1 MIAAFEL
8 PNRVST
14 VSAETVAQIGFVPK
28 RVDRKET
35 VGRNRPQRK
44 KKKAQRGRGG
54 EYNDWFNGPS
64 VVELKGYLKYIR
76 AREPD
81 SDAAKIKLSQ
91 KKSDLAKAFAA
102 DTSNLLTPEK
112 FAAWKANE
120 TISTVDGD
128 TDEEVLEDITTG
140 IDTDNVEQE
149 ASLASDQ
156 ALVDIAAGIDADS
169 FIEQEEEASLLGEL
183 SNIGLPD
190 SDESDN
196 AVLNHNDFVQ
206 SAQVSSSE
214 EEDEEAQQ
222 DRLDAAGTLVDTTDE
237 HDAAET
243 HAASEAVQSALY
255 SHSVA
260 GSEDWSDVSF
270 ASANESQTKAP
281 QPFNMAAAVAS
292 IPTQQGTALAQSEA
306 RAAELGQVASTVG
319 LPARAD
325 AQAAAAAK
333 ATRTRQMKR
342 RFSELKELGRTVST
356 NQKGDEGTAVPGTK
370 WVRYEDKDGDP
381 YYHNT
386 KTDEVVWNIPGPT
399 VMMTA
404 KPGELDVSQ
413 IQAGLAEL
421 AEETAVEARSDTSQA
436 VASAH
441 HEILSRLAT
450 SSSDPIVKI
459 SARSVLARMDGAPP
473 ATPARSAAH
482 KPSLDHSDPDI
493 VARGFNTPGYSSIKK
508 AGRVFGEMSN
518 DTPIGEFST
527 NTLLPGAKDGAS
539 LIAQM
544 NHDQMIVF
552 DSMNKN
558 LKRALVADRR
568 LDAPDVPN
576 VVSVIQAFPEIGK
589 LIEQGLVRPDQLTSE
604 QYVADLKKSLSE
616 SKSTGAPGDMRG
628 RIRQSSVPVFKRT
641 MPSRRTSGLNYY
653 KPPRFSRPNIFA

>member
-1 MIAAFEL
+1 MIAAFAL
-8 PNRVST
+8 PNRVSS
-14 VSAETVAQIGFVPK
+14 VSAEIVAQIGFVPK

-44 KKKAQRGRGG
+44 KKRVQRGRGG
-54 EYNDWFNGPS
+54 PLEYWMNQ
-64 VVELKGYLKYIR
+64 VTVKQLKAFVR
-76 AREPD
+76 HVRDTRPD
-81 SDAAKIKLSQ
+81 SSVASIDVNKLNKQPLAQAIS
-91 KKSDLAKAFAA
+91 SDE
-102 DTSNLLTPEK
+102 SGLLTQTTFSQWLINASISDPSL
-112 FAAWKANE
+112 FE
-120 TISTVDGD
+120 TD
-128 TDEEVLEDITTG
+128 TTG
-140 IDTDNVEQE
+140 TTTPPGTPPAEDAVSRLQQSVQDLTPQDFGLDDT
-149 ASLASDQ
+149 
-156 ALVDIAAGIDADS
+156 
-169 FIEQEEEASLLGEL
+169 
-183 SNIGLPD
+183 D
-190 SDESDN
+190 SDESDTDSEGLAELN

-206 SAQVSSSE
+206 SAEVSSSE

-222 DRLDAAGTLVDTTDE
+222 DILDAAGTLVDTTDE

-281 QPFNMAAAVAS
+281 QTFNMAAAVAS
-292 IPTQQGTALAQSEA
+292 IPTQQGAALAQSEA
-306 RAAELGQVASTVG
+306 RAAELGQVAATVG

-342 RFSELKELGRTVST
+342 RFSELKELGRSVST
-356 NQKGDEGTAVPGTK
+356 NQRGDEGTAVPDTE

-459 SARSVLARMDGAPP
+459 SARSILARMDGAPP

-482 KPSLDHSDPDI
+482 KPSLDHSDPEI

-508 AGRVFGEMSN
+508 AGRVFGELSN
-518 DTPIGEFST
+518 GTPLGEISAD
-527 NTLLPGAKDGAS
+527 TLLPGAKDGAS

-604 QYVADLKKSLSE
+604 QYVADLKKSLNE
-616 SKSTGAPGDMRG
+616 SKAAGAPGDMRG

>member
-54 EYNDWFNGPS
+54 PLEYWVNQ
-64 VVELKGYLKYIR
+64 VTVKQLKAFVR
-76 AREPD
+76 HVRDTRPD
-81 SDAAKIKLSQ
+81 SSVASIDVNKLNKQPLAQAIS
-91 KKSDLAKAFAA
+91 SDE
-102 DTSNLLTPEK
+102 SGLLTQKTFSQWLINASISDPSLL
-112 FAAWKANE
+112 E
-120 TISTVDGD
+120 TD
-128 TDEEVLEDITTG
+128 TTG
-140 IDTDNVEQE
+140 TTTPPGTPPSEDAVSRLQQSVQDLTPQDFGLDDT
-149 ASLASDQ
+149 
-156 ALVDIAAGIDADS
+156 
-169 FIEQEEEASLLGEL
+169 
-183 SNIGLPD
+183 D
-190 SDESDN
+190 SDESDTDSEGLAELN

-206 SAQVSSSE
+206 SAQVSSSD

-342 RFSELKELGRTVST
+342 RFSELKELGRSVST
-356 NQKGDEGTAVPGTK
+356 NQRGDEGTAVPDTE

-508 AGRVFGEMSN
+508 AGKVFGEMSN

-558 LKRALVADRR
+558 LKRTLVADRR

>member
-1 MIAAFEL
+1 
-8 PNRVST
+8 
-14 VSAETVAQIGFVPK
+14 
-28 RVDRKET
+28 
-35 VGRNRPQRK
+35 
-44 KKKAQRGRGG
+44 
-54 EYNDWFNGPS
+54 
-64 VVELKGYLKYIR
+64 
-76 AREPD
+76 
-81 SDAAKIKLSQ
+81 
-91 KKSDLAKAFAA
+91 
-102 DTSNLLTPEK
+102 
-112 FAAWKANE
+112 
-120 TISTVDGD
+120 
-128 TDEEVLEDITTG
+128 
-140 IDTDNVEQE
+140 
-149 ASLASDQ
+149 
-156 ALVDIAAGIDADS
+156 
-169 FIEQEEEASLLGEL
+169 
-183 SNIGLPD
+183 
-190 SDESDN
+190 
-196 AVLNHNDFVQ
+196 
-206 SAQVSSSE
+206 
-214 EEDEEAQQ
+214 
-222 DRLDAAGTLVDTTDE
+222 
-237 HDAAET
+237 
-243 HAASEAVQSALY
+243 
-255 SHSVA
+255 
-260 GSEDWSDVSF
+260 
-270 ASANESQTKAP
+270 
-281 QPFNMAAAVAS
+281 
-292 IPTQQGTALAQSEA
+292 
-306 RAAELGQVASTVG
+306 
-319 LPARAD
+319 
-325 AQAAAAAK
+325 
-333 ATRTRQMKR
+333 
-342 RFSELKELGRTVST
+342 
-356 NQKGDEGTAVPGTK
+356 
-370 WVRYEDKDGDP
+370 
-381 YYHNT
+381 
-386 KTDEVVWNIPGPT
+386 
-399 VMMTA
+399 MMTA

>member
-1 MIAAFEL
+1 
-8 PNRVST
+8 
-14 VSAETVAQIGFVPK
+14 
-28 RVDRKET
+28 
-35 VGRNRPQRK
+35 
-44 KKKAQRGRGG
+44 
-54 EYNDWFNGPS
+54 
-64 VVELKGYLKYIR
+64 
-76 AREPD
+76 
-81 SDAAKIKLSQ
+81 
-91 KKSDLAKAFAA
+91 
-102 DTSNLLTPEK
+102 
-112 FAAWKANE
+112 
-120 TISTVDGD
+120 
-128 TDEEVLEDITTG
+128 
-140 IDTDNVEQE
+140 
-149 ASLASDQ
+149 
-156 ALVDIAAGIDADS
+156 
-169 FIEQEEEASLLGEL
+169 
-183 SNIGLPD
+183 
-190 SDESDN
+190 
-196 AVLNHNDFVQ
+196 
-206 SAQVSSSE
+206 
-214 EEDEEAQQ
+214 
-222 DRLDAAGTLVDTTDE
+222 
-237 HDAAET
+237 
-243 HAASEAVQSALY
+243 
-255 SHSVA
+255 
-260 GSEDWSDVSF
+260 
-270 ASANESQTKAP
+270 
-281 QPFNMAAAVAS
+281 
-292 IPTQQGTALAQSEA
+292 
-306 RAAELGQVASTVG
+306 
-319 LPARAD
+319 
-325 AQAAAAAK
+325 
-333 ATRTRQMKR
+333 
-342 RFSELKELGRTVST
+342 
-356 NQKGDEGTAVPGTK
+356 GTAVPDTE

-544 NHDQMIVF
+544 NHDQMIAF

-558 LKRALVADRR
+558 LKRTLVADRR